1 MQVHVRPFRKDI
13 YDLVDEPS
21 KKTLSDYL
29 ISKGHTIVK
38 DKETFDADI
47 VSTKDGF
54 TYFNEVEV
62 KSSWKDEWPEHWAEI
77 RIPGRKRRLV
87 EKYKDQNG
95 VLNFYVLNKFMDK
108 AWRIKDTLMTDDTLK
123 VAVGRR
129 IPKGETFFH
138 IPYQEAEFINL

>member
-1 MQVHVRPFRKDI
+1 MSGLSTGLRLESQEEKG
-13 YDLVDEPS
+13 DL
-21 KKTLSDYL
+21 L
-29 ISKGHTIVK
+29 
-38 DKETFDADI
+38 
-47 VSTKDGF
+47 
-54 TYFNEVEV
+54 
-62 KSSWKDEWPEHWAEI
+62 
-77 RIPGRKRRLV
+77 

-138 IPYQEAEFINL
+138 IPYQEAELINL